1 MWLEMWKLLKILDRL
16 MFYRLLTQDDN
27 YVNKINEIS
36 DRSMTNKMIQYE
48 I

>member
-1 MWLEMWKLLKILDRL
+1 